1 MGGFS
6 ITPCTDY
13 DKRVFNLLTVWSP
26 LLDGDSLSKKAQIRR
41 ISVVRQLKRLRTV
54 YKQTSPGLHR
64 LKAAAA
70 LAIGGA
76 KIKEKTDAFLGRGL
90 DWLDDEVNNQILPDG
105 GHISRSPEQAL
116 QALEILLIVDV
127 KK

>member
-1 MGGFS
+1 MTWLQPK
-6 ITPCTDY
+6 IKNANVRARNLV
-13 DKRVFNLLTVWSP
+13 DKWIETYGKWNFFAWSPDILSERVFNLLTVWSP

-41 ISVVRQLKRLRTV
+41 ISVVRQLKRLRNV

-76 KIKEKTDAFLGRGL
+76 KNKRENRCLFG
-90 DWLDDEVNNQILPDG
+90 
-105 GHISRSPEQAL
+105 SRT
-116 QALEILLIVDV
+116 
-127 KK
+127 